1 MRGEVAVVRARLL
14 QFVLRPRIRP
24 ARDRFSRRSDV
35 ADCSPADR
43 DCSMTGTDTTT
54 SPDTTSATDTTDSS
68 LPLNDARRRASQ
80 AFRTSSRPRTAP
92 QPRTMV
98 FDDAGMRTSLRTD
111 RLGSLTVEGRIT
123 RNDDEGRLPP
133 DAPPSPPYEAGIPLP
148 RTAAM
153 TSAPPP
159 APLPL
164 PFRHAAFLKDA
175 TPISSRRS
183 VRNDGRT
190 AVPMNRRARSH
201 ARRRFRDRGPAPA
214 CLPSCSDT
222 PIRCQTFGHAASG
235 RRWSASIGARSPRRT
250 SASGLPSPPT
260 GT

>member
-1 MRGEVAVVRARLL
+1 MVTDPMTPPPASSMERYLLSETEPFVCVNGSLASPRTYCPCEARSRLYARASFNSFSARGYG
-14 QFVLRPRIRP
+14 QP
-24 ARDRFSRRSDV
+24 ATVFSRRSDV

-133 DAPPSPPYEAGIPLP
+133 DAPLSAV
-148 RTAAM
+148 RSRDSFAADGSHDI
-153 TSAPPP
+153 TPPP
-159 APLPL
+159 RPFAPS
-164 PFRHAAFLKDA
+164 F
-175 TPISSRRS
+175 
-183 VRNDGRT
+183 
-190 AVPMNRRARSH
+190 
-201 ARRRFRDRGPAPA
+201 
-214 CLPSCSDT
+214 SDT
-222 PIRCQTFGHAASG
+222 PRFLFMFNGFK
-235 RRWSASIGARSPRRT
+235 
-250 SASGLPSPPT
+250 T
-260 GT
+260 G